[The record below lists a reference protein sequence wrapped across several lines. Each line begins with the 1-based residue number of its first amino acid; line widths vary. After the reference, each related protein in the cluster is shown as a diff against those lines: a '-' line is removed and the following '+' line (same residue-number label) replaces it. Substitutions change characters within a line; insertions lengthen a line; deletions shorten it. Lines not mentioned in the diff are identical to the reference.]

1 LKIGLKVCAVKAPSF
16 GDNRKAQ
23 LKDIAVSVGATVISE
38 ELGLK
43 LEDNE
48 ISVLGTSK
56 NAIISKDDS
65 IIMEGAGS
73 K

>member
-1 LKIGLKVCAVKAPSF
+1 VV
-16 GDNRKAQ
+16 
-23 LKDIAVSVGATVISE
+23 SE

-48 ISVLGTSK
+48 MSVLGTCKSV
-56 NAIISKDDS
+56 IVSKDDT
-65 IIMEGAGS
+65 ILMEGAGS

>member
-1 LKIGLKVCAVKAPSF
+1 M
-16 GDNRKAQ
+16 N
-23 LKDIAVSVGATVISE
+23 DIAISLGATVISE

-48 ISVLGTSK
+48 MGVLGKCK
-56 NAIISKDDS
+56 NVVISKDDT
-65 IIMEGAGS
+65 ILMDGAGG